1 MRNYELALIASPEL
15 TEEQLNDNTQ
25 EFISWLQDQGGIF
38 INQDMQGRRVLPSL
52 IKEKN
57 QGFLV
62 SLHFALDPEKIQ
74 EVTKKVKETPYIL
87 RSMLVITPAQKTTAP
102 TSMGVTASQESVT
115 QENLQEQAQ
124 KQADVE
130 DIDKKLEEIFK
141 GELL

>member
-102 TSMGVTASQESVT
+102 TPVGTTASQESVT
-115 QENLQEQAQ
+115 QETYKSRHKNRLTL
-124 KQADVE
+124 K
-130 DIDKKLEEIFK
+130 I
-141 GELL
+141 